1 MTGLRDYQVEPVND
15 VVRFLTARPGEDF
28 PANGLRAQLIA
39 ACGTGKTF
47 MSAHAGIRLA
57 RKGAVL
63 VLVPTLDLLG
73 QTIETW
79 RAAGRGGAMY
89 TVCSLADHEPAVGV
103 LCTTSAARL
112 GFWLDRAGPGVPVT
126 VFGTYASLPTVI
138 GAHVGGLGIPAIR
151 PWDALV
157 VDEAHR
163 TSGSGMK
170 AWAAVHD
177 NTQVPAL
184 RRLYMTATPRCWNI
198 PEPDGAG
205 TNALPPREPGAE
217 SLPRGLAMSMDDPK
231 VFGPVANSTLTLA
244 RCQELGILARY
255 QIIALEIADPVLHT
269 MLESED
275 ESAREA
281 RLAAVQIALL
291 KAMRDESMNKVISFH
306 NRIADAEVFASTLP
320 RRVAT
325 DDDLTAMFPDG
336 VWARWLSGEHTA
348 RHRRTVLDDFDS
360 PRPGGTPRPAV
371 LANCR
376 VLGEGVDGR
385 SDAVLMNDPK
395 GSVVDLVQAIGRA
408 LRQQP
413 GQGKTASII
422 VPVIVRKPGTGT
434 VEDAAGGDMVSDPA
448 FAPLLTVL
456 QGLRAH
462 DSDLVEGLAVPQRR
476 SRTQQPD
483 PWLQDEEQA
492 QQQPDGGGT
501 GPALVLRAVLK
512 FAGGKH
518 TAAEVAAAVQ
528 LRVLSP
534 EAQSWL
540 RGYSAARRWH
550 QAFGSLAVP
559 THATE
564 PGPSDYP
571 LGRFIADQRAAYAN
585 GTLLPS
591 RQERLEDL
599 GMVWSAHDAA
609 WQANLTAARAWAHA
623 NGGHLSAPVTTTWD
637 GTPIGRFLA
646 DMRTAAA
653 RTTGPGALT
662 DARRKALDEIDPWWC
677 PPWPLAW
684 QRTFRTAQAHVHN
697 GGTLTAL
704 PTGHLIAGEDIGT
717 WTRTQQTRWNQLG
730 EEQQELLA
738 QLGLTAPTQPT
749 PAQPTSRSQAQR
761 FTTGLAAATTWAQ
774 QHDGTIAAVKRN
786 DTQDLDDG
794 TTVKLGVWI
803 MNTRSRRAKLTP
815 EQLAAL
821 DALGMRW

>member
-1 MTGLRDYQVEPVND
+1 MTGLRDYQVEPVSD
-15 VVRFLTARPGEDF
+15 VVRFLTARPGEDL
-28 PANGLRAQLIA
+28 PADGLRAQLIA

-47 MSAHAGIRLA
+47 MSAHACIRLA

-79 RAAGRGGAMY
+79 RAAGRSGAMY
-89 TVCSLADHEPAVGV
+89 AVCSLADHEPAVGV

-112 GFWLDRAGPGVPVT
+112 GFWLGRAGPGVPVT
-126 VFGTYASLPTVI
+126 VFGTYASLPTVV
-138 GAHVGGLGIPAIR
+138 GAHVGGLGIPAVR
-151 PWDALV
+151 PWGALV

-205 TNALPPREPGAE
+205 SDALPAREPGTE
-217 SLPRGLAMSMDDPK
+217 SRPRGLAMSMDDPK
-231 VFGPVANSTLTLA
+231 VFGPVANGTLTLA

-255 QIIALEIADPVLHT
+255 QIIALEIADPILHT
-269 MLESED
+269 LLETDD
-275 ESAREA
+275 ETAREA

-291 KAMRDESMNKVISFH
+291 KAMRDESLNKVISFH
-306 NRIADAEVFASTLP
+306 NRISDAEVFASTLP
-320 RRVAT
+320 RRVAA
-325 DDDLTAMFPDG
+325 DEDLAAMFPDG

-376 VLGEGVDGR
+376 VLGEGVDGK

-422 VPVIVRKPGTGT
+422 VPVIVRTAGTGT
-434 VEDAAGGDMVSDPA
+434 IEDAVGGDMVSDPA
-448 FAPLLTVL
+448 FGPLLSVL

-462 DSDLVEGLAVPQRR
+462 DCDLVEGLAVPQQRLH
-476 SRTQQPD
+476 TQQPNPLED
-483 PWLQDEEQA
+483 DGQA
-492 QQQPDGGGT
+492 QEQPDGGGT
-501 GPALVLRAVLK
+501 APVLRAVLK
-512 FAGGKH
+512 FAGGQH
-518 TAAEVAAAVQ
+518 SAAEVAAAVQ

-571 LGRFIADQRAAYAN
+571 LGRFIADQRAACAK

-591 RQERLEDL
+591 RQERLEEL
-599 GMVWSAHDAA
+599 GMVWSAHEAA
-609 WQANLTAARAWAHA
+609 WQANLNAARAWAGA
-623 NGGHLSAPVTTTWD
+623 NGGHLNAPVTATWD

-646 DMRTAAA
+646 DTRSAAA
-653 RTTGPGALT
+653 RPSGAGALT
-662 DARRKALDEIDPWWC
+662 EARRTALEQIDPWWC

-684 QRTFRTAQAHVHN
+684 QRTFRTAQAHIHN
-697 GGTLTAL
+697 GGTLTDL
-704 PTGHLIAGEDIGT
+704 PAGHLVAGEDLGT
-717 WTRTQQTRWNQLG
+717 WTRTQQAKWNQLA
-730 EEQQELLA
+730 EEQQELLT
-738 QLGLTAPTQPT
+738 QLGLTAPLQPG
-749 PAQPTSRSQAQR
+749 PAPAASRSQAER
-761 FTTGLAAATTWAQ
+761 FTTGLAAATTWAAK
-774 QHDGTIAAVKRN
+774 HGGTIAAVKRG

-803 MNTRSRRAKLTP
+803 MNMRSRRTKLTP
-815 EQLAAL
+815 EQHTAL
-821 DALGMRW
+821 DNLHMRW

>member
-1 MTGLRDYQVEPVND
+1 MTGLRNYQVEPVND
-15 VVRFLTARPGEDF
+15 VVQFLTARPGEDF
-28 PANGLRAQLIA
+28 PAEGLRAQLIA

-57 RKGAVL
+57 RKGTVL

-79 RAAGRGGAMY
+79 RAAGRSGAMY
-89 TVCSLADHEPAVGV
+89 AVCSLADHEPAAGV

-151 PWDALV
+151 PWAALV

-177 NTQVPAL
+177 NIQVPAL
-184 RRLYMTATPRCWNI
+184 RRLYMTATPRVWNL
-198 PEPDGAG
+198 PEPDEARTEGLPG
-205 TNALPPREPGAE
+205 TEPGVE

-231 VFGPVANSTLTLA
+231 VFGPVANSTLTLP

-269 MLESED
+269 MLASED

-281 RLAAVQIALL
+281 RLAAVQVALL
-291 KAMRDESMNKVISFH
+291 KAMRDESLNKVISFH

-320 RRVAT
+320 RRVET
-325 DDDLTAMFPDG
+325 DDDLTTMFPG
-336 VWARWLSGEHTA
+336 GIWARWLSGEHTA

-376 VLGEGVDGR
+376 VLGEGIDGR

-422 VPVIVRKPGTGT
+422 VPVIVRKAGTGT
-434 VEDAAGGDMVSDPA
+434 VEESVGGDMISDPA
-448 FAPLLTVL
+448 FGPLLTVL

-476 SRTQQPD
+476 SRTEQPSPRLED
-483 PWLQDEEQA
+483 DEQA
-492 QQQPDGGGT
+492 QEQPGGRDAAPV
-501 GPALVLRAVLK
+501 PALRAVLK
-512 FAGGKH
+512 FAGGRH
-518 TAAEVAAAVQ
+518 SAAEVAAAVQ

-534 EAQSWL
+534 EAQTWL

-550 QAFGSLAVP
+550 QAFGSLAVA

-571 LGRFIADQRAAYAN
+571 LGRFIADQRTAYAS

-591 RQERLEDL
+591 RQERLEEL
-599 GMVWSAHDAA
+599 GMVWSAHEAA
-609 WQANLTAARAWAHA
+609 WQANLNAVRAWAQA
-623 NGGHLSAPVTTTWD
+623 NGGHLNAPATATWD

-646 DMRTAAA
+646 DMRSAAA
-653 RTTGPGALT
+653 RTTGAGALT
-662 DARRKALDEIDPWWC
+662 EARRAALEQIDPWWC

-684 QRTFRTAQAHVHN
+684 QRTFRTAQAHVQN
-697 GGTLTAL
+697 GGTLTDL
-704 PTGHLIAGEDIGT
+704 PTGHLIASEDIGT
-717 WTRTQQTRWNQLG
+717 WARTQQTKWSQLA

-738 QLGLTAPTQPT
+738 RLGLTAPKGPV
-749 PAQPTSRSQAQR
+749 PAPAASRSQAQR
-761 FTTGLAAATTWAQ
+761 FTIGLAAATAWAAR
-774 QHDGTIAAVKRN
+774 HDGTIAGVKRN
-786 DTQDLDDG
+786 DTQDLDDD

-803 MNTRSRRAKLTP
+803 MNMRSRKAKLTP

-821 DALGMRW
+821 DTLGMRW